1 MGEKKEIRHE
11 FRQKIEIGQAAGGLG
26 EAAFQTLRHKV
37 EDADDTYR
45 AGIGETRKYV
55 MPAMDAMALL
65 AAKEMS
71 KSIRAELNQIRDTSG
86 KVYDL
91 IGTGKLSMCDL
102 SESGQ
107 LKKKLDGVE
116 HISRYDKAQ
125 ICKYR
130 ETAYD
135 ALLLKTALERK
146 KAFVSEEPLK
156 EHLQSKEF
164 FDLGNQKTNEILKNY
179 FRICGNDVLQHV
191 NPASMSEKT
200 IRQLIQSRGKNGFSD
215 LDMAALRL
223 LSRQIKYRQSRIR
236 AGRLLNVKR
245 RVEMLRIY
253 SGRIDGTA
261 GEGLLQ
267 ITNTARI
274 IQAVYAV
281 GKFGL
286 KAGIVSTSFLA
297 RYSGAEYLLHK
308 MYRYGRGKEEL
319 LRKRAETA
327 VKGSRGYQ
335 AASVKVAEL
344 KNKAKEVRNRTNR
357 KLEQSDAVQKYKRIQ
372 ESAANRAKETARK
385 VNRTKAAAREAGRKV
400 RMAKDRVLSPIRLLG
415 RGIHG
420 IRSGFSKVRLALAAA
435 AGITVCVFFVLI
447 LLLNQLLTVFET
459 QSEAA
464 FSVILTDDAQ
474 VVPDLV
480 ALLQKKV
487 EERKEEAEHIA
498 KGVPKN
504 PSVFA
509 GHSVSRYGH
518 PDGNGGWAGESKI
531 TYLDGSGNAYVN
543 GMNNIKDCIAMAYV
557 IMNGD
562 FDSSPRARNDLVLDL
577 WYMMN
582 PKVTYKESGIYTC
595 PHGCDSVSYNRSE
608 KADYDTLEKYR
619 TEGVGFYGRIKDYDP
634 DAAGMYSVPVC
645 FGHKDVEVFLSVISM
660 EEMFERGTLPEAEGK
675 TYESYLR
682 QFPGWNEDSMDWAR
696 SLASGDWSDLYGI
709 DPAGGGGYTAGG
721 GMSAEEIAAITQTYG
736 NLDATRTAICAD
748 AMSFV
753 GQIPYYWGGK
763 ASSKD
768 YGANAFNTTISP
780 DYKGRNKKGLDCSGF
795 VQWVIWRVTDVR
807 VGGSTS
813 TITSGMQRISASE
826 LKPGDLGLMAVPGS
840 SSNHVGF
847 FVGYDK
853 NGHALWCHENSSAGN
868 VSVND
873 TTCFR
878 YYYRIF

>member
-11 FRQKIEIGQAAGGLG
+11 FRQRIEIDQAAGGLG

-179 FRICGNDVLQHV
+179 FHICGNDVLQHV

-200 IRQLIQSRGKNGFSD
+200 IRRLIQSRGKNGFSD

-223 LSRQIKYRQSRIR
+223 LSRQIKYRQSRIH

-253 SGRIDGTA
+253 SGRMDGTA

-327 VKGSRGYQ
+327 VKGSRVYQ
-335 AASVKVAEL
+335 AASEKSSEF
-344 KNKAKEVRNRTNR
+344 KNMAKEVRNRTNQ
-357 KLEQSDAVQKYKRIQ
+357 KLLQSDAVQKYKKIQ
-372 ESAANRAKETARK
+372 E
-385 VNRTKAAAREAGRKV
+385 RENNYADEKRRGKSREMKKSPKSQRGGYQQQGR
-400 RMAKDRVLSPIRLLG
+400 
-415 RGIHG
+415 RGH
-420 IRSGFSKVRLALAAA
+420 RQQ
-435 AGITVCVFFVLI
+435 
-447 LLLNQLLTVFET
+447 N
-459 QSEAA
+459 
-464 FSVILTDDAQ
+464 
-474 VVPDLV
+474 
-480 ALLQKKV
+480 
-487 EERKEEAEHIA
+487 RKEEDINNREDDDMNIVEEKDKRNENRRNRGKGRKKTVLLVLAVAVLLLMSILFLRSCRARDEPLPDTQRTYGESRQSVRDCPVPTEENKRLNLALSDSYHISEEHPLFYIGFPEENIFDVVFTIKDS
-498 KGVPKN
+498 KGNVLYETDYVKPGSLERRRKKIYYG
-504 PSVFA
+504 PMQHRRRGVCLLFA
-509 GHSVSRYGH
+509 GFLIVLAAVSFIYQPIGKAFFSWM
-518 PDGNGGWAGESKI
+518 G
-531 TYLDGSGNAYVN
+531 T
-543 GMNNIKDCIAMAYV
+543 MA
-557 IMNGD
+557 
-562 FDSSPRARNDLVLDL
+562 
-577 WYMMN
+577 
-582 PKVTYKESGIYTC
+582 
-595 PHGCDSVSYNRSE
+595 
-608 KADYDTLEKYR
+608 
-619 TEGVGFYGRIKDYDP
+619 
-634 DAAGMYSVPVC
+634 
-645 FGHKDVEVFLSVISM
+645 
-660 EEMFERGTLPEAEGK
+660 AE
-675 TYESYLR
+675 
-682 QFPGWNEDSMDWAR
+682 
-696 SLASGDWSDLYGI
+696 
-709 DPAGGGGYTAGG
+709 
-721 GMSAEEIAAITQTYG
+721 
-736 NLDATRTAICAD
+736 RTA
-748 AMSFV
+748 
-753 GQIPYYWGGK
+753 
-763 ASSKD
+763 
-768 YGANAFNTTISP
+768 AF
-780 DYKGRNKKGLDCSGF
+780 GL
-795 VQWVIWRVTDVR
+795 R
-807 VGGSTS
+807 
-813 TITSGMQRISASE
+813 
-826 LKPGDLGLMAVPGS
+826 
-840 SSNHVGF
+840 
-847 FVGYDK
+847 
-853 NGHALWCHENSSAGN
+853 
-868 VSVND
+868 
-873 TTCFR
+873 
-878 YYYRIF
+878 